1 MPNSGNSRSS
11 NSLKQCG
18 LAVSSSPAHR
28 VCFQGQPVNPQSP
41 VRDGTWRQQVFCLD
55 PHSLEHEE
63 WEDAAEREAKRIR
76 YVQAAMHEQSTG
88 RPGKKEYE
96 VRLPIDADALMCA
109 DFDTRSEWDALH
121 PYVQYVSTNWLS
133 PKIGDKLLPETHA
146 YVLKPSQGGMAH
158 GEAEGLTA
166 NVGLSLR
173 TTERAGQNIDPNSSM
188 SLRAT
193 GVTGN
198 NVDPSSSMS
207 LRATGVTENNI
218 DPNSSMSLRATG
230 VEADK
235 TDINSSMSLRAT
247 GPAAVSSSSMSLRT
261 AGLTTEGPALDPTQA
276 SFVQHMS
283 SWMNAYQ
290 SEAASFKA
298 NLPMSQDPEDRQ
310 NLTEPVLLLGTAGTG
325 KTTTLQAANRLLETR
340 GLAGRIVRCAYTG
353 VAASNMG
360 MGGRTLVS
368 LFRLSR
374 RSFGGGLNAL
384 TPDDVLSMDQE
395 LKGMCLLEIDEVSML
410 EKVVL
415 AHVHARLQQWRLELY
430 HEKHCRSKTACR
442 CGARLPFGGVKVVFA
457 GDFG

>member
-1 MPNSGNSRSS
+1 M
-11 NSLKQCG
+11 
-18 LAVSSSPAHR
+18 
-28 VCFQGQPVNPQSP
+28 
-41 VRDGTWRQQVFCLD
+41 
-55 PHSLEHEE
+55 
-63 WEDAAEREAKRIR
+63 
-76 YVQAAMHEQSTG
+76 
-88 RPGKKEYE
+88 
-96 VRLPIDADALMCA
+96 
-109 DFDTRSEWDALH
+109 
-121 PYVQYVSTNWLS
+121 QYVSTNWLA
-133 PKIGDKLLPETHA
+133 PEIGDKLLPETHA

-166 NVGLSLR
+166 NVGMSLR
-173 TTERAGQNIDPNSSM
+173 TTERAAQNIDPSSSM

-193 GVTGN
+193 GVTKD

-207 LRATGVTENNI
+207 LRATGVTEKNT
-218 DPNSSMSLRATG
+218 DPNSSMPLRATG
-230 VEADK
+230 VEPDN
-235 TDINSSMSLRAT
+235 TDINSSISLQAA

-283 SWMNAYQ
+283 SWMNAYK

-298 NLPMSQDPEDRQ
+298 NLPMSQDPEDRE

-325 KTTTLQAANRLLETR
+325 KTTTLQAANRLLETH

-374 RSFGGGLNAL
+374 RGFGGGLEAL
-384 TPDDVLSMDQE
+384 SPEDVLSMDQE

-410 EKVVL
+410 EKLVL
-415 AHVHARLQQWRLELY
+415 AHVHARLQQWRLALY

-457 GDFG
+457 GELGNYLLSQLHLSARY